1 MTVISNYVDGIKTFG
16 EAEEIV
22 EHYAELNND
31 PTGCYQIIL
40 KMLHIKSKEICPK
53 SSRFA
58 ILSL

>member
-1 MTVISNYVDGIKTFG
+1 MLLFIVIVYYQRRENMTVISNYVDGTKTFG

-40 KMLHIKSKEICPK
+40 KMLYIK
-53 SSRFA
+53 F
-58 ILSL
+58 